1 MQHCS
6 GNRHCS
12 RCQYWTIQCTTFSHV
27 VTISKYLS
35 TWYLA
40 WNSCFIRD
48 QGMEIIITH
57 LISEG
62 GVGASFT
69 VWYMKRWMEQCY
81 GLKCCFEKIQYVC
94 DNILL
99 LQLTLPIYYLVR
111 SMNKYY
117 HSQGLPPDPVM
128 STGQRPRMTQLSITT
143 GTSKQSSSIQE
154 IMITQLSMTRFLT
167 SKSKE

>member
-1 MQHCS
+1 MNLTPCLLF
-6 GNRHCS
+6 
-12 RCQYWTIQCTTFSHV
+12 YVLFIQANNE
-27 VTISKYLS
+27 L
-35 TWYLA
+35 
-40 WNSCFIRD
+40 
-48 QGMEIIITH
+48 TH
-57 LISEG
+57 LRMAFIGHQKGLWPLFVLG

-117 HSQGLPPDPVM
+117 HSLGLPPDPVM
-128 STGQRPRMTQLSITT
+128 STGPRPRMTQLSITT

-167 SKSKE
+167 TKSKE